1 MELKDKL
8 PNLYKNID
16 ETLESAKLI
25 LSEAVPNTQTLFH
38 TPVVS
43 TIHENK
49 IVSRVMVL
57 REFNFDNKILRF
69 HTDNR
74 AAKIDDIMKN
84 ASSTVIGYDPDL
96 KIQIKMQGQTKVH
109 IDDEVAKM
117 AWNESTPRSKK
128 CYSVK
133 GGSTK
138 EIEDPQDYD
147 IQDFESFEEGDSDGC
162 HYDASIDPTT
172 ISFYFGDEK
181 IEFNLIDE
189 NLYKFKDTKYSKDD
203 IIDLV
208 KYFNK

>member
-8 PNLYKNID
+8 PDSYSDID

-74 AAKIDDIMKN
+74 AAKVDNITKN
-84 ASSTVIGYDPDL
+84 SSSTVIGYDPDL
-96 KIQIKMQGQTKVH
+96 KIQIKMQGHTKVH

-138 EIEDPQDYD
+138 EIDDPQDYD
-147 IQDFESFEEGDSDGC
+147 IQNFIVEDG
-162 HYDASIDPTT
+162 YKNFAVLIFKFQSL
-172 ISFYFGDEK
+172 
-181 IEFNLIDE
+181 EF
-189 NLYKFKDTKYSKDD
+189 LYLKSSGHRRAIHKWDD
-203 IIDLV
+203 NQTSTWLV
-208 KYFNK
+208 P

>member
-74 AAKIDDIMKN
+74 AAKIDNITKN
-84 ASSTVIGYDPDL
+84 SSSTVIGYDPDL
-96 KIQIKMQGQTKVH
+96 KIQIKMQGHTEVH

-138 EIEDPQDYD
+138 EIGDPQDYD
-147 IQDFESFEEGDSDGC
+147 IQDFIVEDG
-162 HYDASIDPTT
+162 YKNFAVLIFKFQSL
-172 ISFYFGDEK
+172 
-181 IEFNLIDE
+181 EF
-189 NLYKFKDTKYSKDD
+189 LYLKSSGHRRAIHKWDD
-203 IIDLV
+203 NQTSTWLV
-208 KYFNK
+208 P

>member
-8 PNLYKNID
+8 PNSYSNID

-25 LSEAVPNTQTLFH
+25 LSEAVSNTQTLFH

-74 AAKIDDIMKN
+74 AAKIDNITKN
-84 ASSTVIGYDPDL
+84 SSSTVIGYDPDL
-96 KIQIKMQGQTKVH
+96 KIQIKMQGHTEVH

-138 EIEDPQDYD
+138 EIGDPQDYD
-147 IQDFESFEEGDSDGC
+147 IQDFIVEDG
-162 HYDASIDPTT
+162 YKNFAVLIFKFQSL
-172 ISFYFGDEK
+172 
-181 IEFNLIDE
+181 EF
-189 NLYKFKDTKYSKDD
+189 LYLKSSGHRRAIHKWDD
-203 IIDLV
+203 NQTSTWLV
-208 KYFNK
+208 P

>member
-8 PNLYKNID
+8 PNLYSNID

-57 REFNFDNKILRF
+57 REFNFDKKILRF

-74 AAKIDDIMKN
+74 AAKIDNITKN
-84 ASSTVIGYDPDL
+84 SSSTVIGYDPDL
-96 KIQIKMQGQTKVH
+96 KIQIKMQGHTEVH

-147 IQDFESFEEGDSDGC
+147 IQDFIVEDG
-162 HYDASIDPTT
+162 YKNFAVLIFKFQSL
-172 ISFYFGDEK
+172 
-181 IEFNLIDE
+181 EF
-189 NLYKFKDTKYSKDD
+189 LYLKSSGHRRAIHKWDD
-203 IIDLV
+203 NQTSTWLV
-208 KYFNK
+208 P